1 MRMNSPF
8 RWQFIWQSNQLVKD
22 ELFVHHKPMKF
33 KNYILTIIVFCWSSV
48 AMAEK
53 VSFPA
58 HNEQNSVVVYS
69 SLDTSAARPLIEF
82 YQETNPG
89 ISVIYHELQT
99 LEIHER
105 VVRETDEGI
114 ATADLVISSAM
125 DLQMKLANDGYAK
138 RVNFAEI
145 ANWPNWAK
153 WRNTAFALTY
163 EPAVMIYHKPS
174 FDGIEIPKT
183 RAALSQFL
191 SNNNNSFYGRIA
203 TYDIERAGL
212 GFLFLARDE
221 EHYRDIWQ
229 LVQAMGSSG
238 VKLYSKSS
246 AILQRVADGRS
257 AIGYN
262 ILGSYAKSW
271 AEHNPDLGII
281 LPTDHTV
288 VMSRI
293 ALIPEAAESQQ
304 QGQKLLSFLMSRIG
318 QEVLAKKSGIRAL
331 HPQLTDENTATSL
344 RRKAGK
350 QLRPIPVSPGL
361 LVYLDQVKRARLIER
376 WNKAL
381 RVR

>member
-1 MRMNSPF
+1 M
-8 RWQFIWQSNQLVKD
+8 
-22 ELFVHHKPMKF
+22 FVHLNWMSHK
-33 KNYILTIIVFCWSSV
+33 ILIFAFILLFSNSS

-58 HNEQNSVVVYS
+58 SNEEHSVVVYS
-69 SLDTSAARPLIEF
+69 SLDTSAARPLIEA
-82 YQETNPG
+82 YQKINPET
-89 ISVIYHELQT
+89 SVIYHEMQT

-105 VVRETDEGI
+105 VARETDQGVV
-114 ATADLVISSAM
+114 TADLVISSAM

-138 RVNFAEI
+138 RVSFPEI

-153 WRNTAFALTY
+153 WRNTAFALSY

-174 FDGIEIPKT
+174 FEGIEVPKT
-183 RAALSQFL
+183 RATLSQFL
-191 SNNNNSFYGRIA
+191 GNNNNSFYGRIA

-262 ILGSYAKSW
+262 ILGSYAKSF

-293 ALIPEAAESQQ
+293 ALIPVAAESQL
-304 QGQKLLSFLMSRIG
+304 QGQKLLSFFMSRIG

-331 HPQLTDENTATSL
+331 HPKLSDENTASSL

>member
-1 MRMNSPF
+1 
-8 RWQFIWQSNQLVKD
+8 
-22 ELFVHHKPMKF
+22 MKL
-33 KNYILTIIVFCWSSV
+33 NNCILAIILLCSSTF
-48 AMAEK
+48 AFAEEF
-53 VSFPA
+53 SFPA
-58 HNEQNSVVVYS
+58 SDEQFSVVVYS
-69 SLDTSAARPLIEF
+69 SLDITAARPLIET
-82 YQETNPG
+82 YQNINQG
-89 ISVIYHELQT
+89 VSIYYHELQT

-105 VVRETDEGI
+105 VVRESDKGL

-125 DLQMKLANDGYAK
+125 DLQMKLANDGYAM
-138 RVNFAEI
+138 RVNIPEI
-145 ANWPNWAK
+145 ANWPSWAK

-174 FDGIEIPKT
+174 FEGIEIPKT

-191 SNNNNSFYGRIA
+191 SNNNDRFYGRIA

-238 VKLYSKSS
+238 IKLYSKSS
-246 AILQRVADGRS
+246 AILQRVADGRF

-262 ILGSYAKSW
+262 ILGSYAASW
-271 AEHNPDLGII
+271 AEHNSDLGII

-293 ALIPEAAESQQ
+293 ALIPEAAKSPI
-304 QGQKLLSFLMSRIG
+304 QGQRLLSFLMSEMG
-318 QEVLAKKSGIRAL
+318 QEVMAKKSKIRAL
-331 HPQLTDENTATSL
+331 HPDLSDENTASSL

-376 WNKAL
+376 WNEAL

>member
-1 MRMNSPF
+1 MKLKML
-8 RWQFIWQSNQLVKD
+8 FIA
-22 ELFVHHKPMKF
+22 
-33 KNYILTIIVFCWSSV
+33 IVLICSGSF
-48 AMAEK
+48 ARAEK
-53 VSFPA
+53 VVFPA
-58 HNEQNSVVVYS
+58 DIGVEQGSGVVVYS
-69 SLDTSAARPLIEF
+69 SLDTSAARPLIKAF
-82 YQETNPG
+82 QNINPD
-89 ISVIYHELQT
+89 ISIFYHELQT

-105 VVRETDEGI
+105 VVRETDEGKL
-114 ATADLVISSAM
+114 TADLIISSAM
-125 DLQMKLANDGYAK
+125 DLQMKLANDGYARK
-138 RVNFAEI
+138 VNFAGI
-145 ANWPNWAK
+145 AGWPNWAK
-153 WRNTAFALTY
+153 WRNTAFALTF

-174 FDGIEIPKT
+174 FSGVEIPKT
-183 RAALSQFL
+183 RAALSEFL
-191 SNNNNSFYGRIA
+191 ASNNNAFYGRIA

-229 LVQAMGSSG
+229 LVQMMGSSG

-246 AILQRVADGRS
+246 AILQRVSDGRS

-293 ALIPEAAESQQ
+293 ALIPEAARSHEL
-304 QGQKLLSFLMSRIG
+304 GRKFLSFLMSMPG
-318 QEVLAKKSGIRAL
+318 QEVMAKKTGIRAL
-331 HPQLTDENTATSL
+331 HPQLSDENTASAL
-344 RRKAGK
+344 RQQAGNK
-350 QLRPIPVSPGL
+350 LRPIPVSPGL

-381 RVR
+381 RNR